1 MRLDEKKVSIIV
13 NCYNGSKYL
22 KNCLDSIK
30 KQSYRNYELI
40 FWDNKS
46 QDNSKEIFLNFI
58 DDARFKYFESD
69 THTTLYE
76 ARNLAIEKTS
86 GDYIAFL
93 DTDDWWVEDYLSNRI
108 KIFNEK
114 EDHIFSFSNCYHY
127 FQRKKKRKFLQKPLF
142 LLETF
147 STFYLKN
154 I

>member
-1 MRLDEKKVSIIV
+1 M
-13 NCYNGSKYL
+13 
-22 KNCLDSIK
+22 
-30 KQSYRNYELI
+30 
-40 FWDNKS
+40 
-46 QDNSKEIFLNFI
+46 
-58 DDARFKYFESD
+58 
-69 THTTLYE
+69 
-76 ARNLAIEKTS
+76 AIEKTS

-127 FQRKKKRKFLQKPLF
+127 FQRKKKKKKFLQKPLF